1 MKRYFKEVHELDPY
15 HTELM
20 EYYSTALWHL
30 QEEIALSALAKELS
44 RFVNISLP
52 NFAEEF

>member
-1 MKRYFKEVHELDPY
+1 
-15 HTELM
+15 M